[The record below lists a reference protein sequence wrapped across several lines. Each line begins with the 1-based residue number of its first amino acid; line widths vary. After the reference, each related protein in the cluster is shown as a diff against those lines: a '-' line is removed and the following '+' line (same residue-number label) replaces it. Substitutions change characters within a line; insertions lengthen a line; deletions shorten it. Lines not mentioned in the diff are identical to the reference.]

1 MGTVKEKLN
10 EDLKSFMKNKET
22 VKLNTVRMVKKN
34 ITELETSAGH
44 NGEASDEE
52 ILKIIQKMVKQ
63 GTDTARIYKEQG
75 RDDLYNEETEQ
86 LEVLKEYLPK
96 QLSEEEISAEIDKVM
111 SETGLNQMGPL
122 MKELNKRLSGRAD
135 GKTISNI
142 LKTKLK

>member
-1 MGTVKEKLN
+1 MERIKEKLN

-44 NGEASDEE
+44 NGEANAEE

-63 GTDTARIYKEQG
+63 VSDTARISKEQG
-75 RDDLYNEETEQ
+75 RDDLYNEESEQ
-86 LEVLKEYLPK
+86 LEVLKDYLPK
-96 QLSEEEISAEIDKVM
+96 QLSDEEISKEIDKVM
-111 SETGLNQMGPL
+111 EETGLNQIGPL
-122 MKELNKRLSGRAD
+122 MKELNKRLFGRAD

-142 LKTKLK
+142 LKTKL